1 MKILITG
8 GTGFIGSAFTRL
20 ALKRGHQVAGLTQPG
35 RGIPA
40 TLPAHP
46 QLQWLR
52 GTLDEAPWKEIAK
65 YQADV
70 CIHGAW
76 ITTPGTYLESPE
88 NYRFLESSQTF
99 LQRILDTGTSHIF
112 GLGTCIEYQITNQPL
127 SETGTPAAPAT
138 TYSKC
143 KDALRQWLEAEARKR
158 GFTGTW
164 GRVFYPY
171 GPGEHP
177 ARLCSAL
184 IARLS
189 AGETLRLKTP
199 QSIKDYIFIEDLA
212 EALLT
217 VVDQRPAGIINL
229 GTGTG
234 VSVRE
239 IADQLGELLGRPEL
253 VQEQIPPELD
263 AFPFVVADAG
273 RLKSLG
279 WQSRTNLRQGLSRLI
294 SQLVTRENSPMP

>member
-8 GTGFIGSAFTRL
+8 GTGFIGSSFIRL
-20 ALKRGHQVAGLTQPG
+20 ALNRGHQVAGLTQPAKI
-35 RGIPA
+35 IPV

-52 GTLDEAPWKEIAK
+52 GTLDEAPWEEIAAFH
-65 YQADV
+65 ADV

-76 ITTPGTYLESPE
+76 VTTPGTYLESPE
-88 NYRFLESSQTF
+88 NNHLLESSQRF
-99 LQRILDTGTSHIF
+99 LQRIIDTGTSHIF

-127 SETGTPAAPAT
+127 SEERTPVAPAT
-138 TYSKC
+138 PYAKC
-143 KDALRQWLEAEARKR
+143 KDALRQWLEAEAQKR
-158 GFTGTW
+158 GIIGTW

-189 AGETLRLKTP
+189 AGERLQLKTP

-217 VVDQRPAGIINL
+217 VVEQRPAGVINL
-229 GTGTG
+229 GTGMG

-253 VQEQIPPELD
+253 VQEQIPPGPD

-279 WQSRTNLRQGLSRLI
+279 WQPKTDLRQGLRQLI
-294 SQLVTRENSPMP
+294 SQLLPCVNIPMP